1 MAVINKT
8 GITNGGTV
16 QAEHV
21 TRAID
26 ALSGVSTDTIIA
38 TGSFSGSFRGTIIAT
53 GSFSGSFRGTT
64 TGSAFTTQLTAS
76 GSVTFNSASV
86 TFNSALIS
94 ANGASSIDL
103 SAMGTSESNRGF
115 RIPTTQ
121 PTAPATGSMY
131 FTDTSLRIFDG
142 TTWQVF
148 TAV

>member
-16 QAEHV
+16 QAEHI

-38 TGSFSGSFRGTIIAT
+38 TGSFSGSFRGAIIAT

-64 TGSAFTTQLTAS
+64 TGSALTTQLTAS
-76 GSVTFNSASV
+76 GSV

-131 FTDTSLRIFDG
+131 FADTSLRIFDG

-148 TAV
+148 IPA

>member
-16 QAEHV
+16 QAEHI

-38 TGSFSGSFRGTIIAT
+38 TGSFSGSFRGAIIAT

-64 TGSAFTTQLTAS
+64 TGSALTTQLTAS
-76 GSVTFNSASV
+76 GSVTFNSAS
-86 TFNSALIS
+86 IS
-94 ANGASSIDL
+94 ANGSTSIDL

-121 PTAPATGSMY
+121 PTAPATGSIY

-148 TAV
+148 IPG